1 MNFDKTK
8 RAAAIALA
16 ASWLV
21 LCIAGS
27 SAAQAED
34 NASEADT
41 AGEEG
46 ASKEGEGKEKS
57 RLNSIRLSAAYAFH
71 ILHHRDSQTTGEPLD
86 TRENLGGFEIA
97 YERELIE
104 EHLSIELAKP
114 FFFSRDSF
122 ETPFEVTLKG
132 LFVKGSW
139 EGYIGAIFT
148 FNIRW
153 FSQERAEFEGQKN
166 ILSFGVGGTIGGA
179 YHFTERWSLELGFDY
194 AYVPTDPVVNHE
206 FDLALGGGYHF

>member
-1 MNFDKTK
+1 M
-8 RAAAIALA
+8 
-16 ASWLV
+16 
-21 LCIAGS
+21 
-27 SAAQAED
+27 AQAEGS
-34 NASEADT
+34 ASEADT
-41 AGEEG
+41 AGEKG

-57 RLNSIRLSAAYAFH
+57 RLNSIRLSGVYAH
-71 ILHHRDSQTTGEPLD
+71 HRLHHRNSQTTGEPLD

-104 EHLSIELAKP
+104 EHLSIEFAKP
-114 FFFSRDSF
+114 FFFSPDSF

-153 FSQERAEFEGQKN
+153 FSQQRAEFEGQKN
-166 ILSFGVGGTIGGA
+166 VLSFGVELLDEVLEPDLQYPSRLPERSESFLSAVYGA
-179 YHFTERWSLELGFDY
+179 IAAHDLEPVGELPGRLRSEGAKSALDGMSRGLEGRRVLG
-194 AYVPTDPVVNHE
+194 
-206 FDLALGGGYHF
+206 